1 MRLKVLMPRL
11 GAEMTKGTII
21 EWFKKEGDQ
30 VNLGE
35 PLFLVNTEKAEIEV
49 EAEISG
55 ILTEILV
62 PDAEQ
67 EVPVGETIAIIETQ

>member
-21 EWFKKEGDQ
+21 EWFRKEGDQ

-35 PLFLVNTEKAEIEV
+35 PLFLVNTEKADIEV
-49 EAEISG
+49 EAEASG
-55 ILTEILV
+55 ILTGILV
-62 PDAEQ
+62 RDAEQ
-67 EVPVGETIAIIETQ
+67 EIPVGETVAIIET

>member
-1 MRLKVLMPRL
+1 MEIKVLMPRL

-35 PLFLVNTEKAEIEV
+35 PLFLVNTSKAEIEV
-49 EAEISG
+49 EAEITG
-55 ILTEILV
+55 ILTRIMV
-62 PDAEQ
+62 RDADQ
-67 EVPVGETIAIIETQ
+67 EVAVGETVAIIDM